1 MYNKDELSLVV
12 VLVATL
18 NIVIVEGFLLLNF

>member
-12 VLVATL
+12 VLVTTW